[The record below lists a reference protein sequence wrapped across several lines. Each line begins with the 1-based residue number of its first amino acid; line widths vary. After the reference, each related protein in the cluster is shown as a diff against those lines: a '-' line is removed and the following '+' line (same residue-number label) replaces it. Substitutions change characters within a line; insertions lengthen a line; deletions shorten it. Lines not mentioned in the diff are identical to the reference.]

1 MKYLKHFIIMGI
13 LVVLLL
19 SSCYT
24 VEPSVAPRVVDNGDG
39 SYDIFISDDFN
50 KKEREYAI
58 NQFVKSKGG
67 ESYDKKDLGR
77 FFLVKG
83 PYKYTITIPGSIPV
97 KDLPKM
103 KSWRYIDIDLKF

>member
-1 MKYLKHFIIMGI
+1 MKYLKHFILGI

-24 VEPSVAPRVVDNGDG
+24 VEPSVAERAVVDNGDG
-39 SYDIFISDDFN
+39 SYDIIISDKFN

-67 ESYDKKDLGR
+67 ESYDKKERGRLFLGR
-77 FFLVKG
+77 G
-83 PYKYTITIPGSIPV
+83 GYKYTITIPGSIPV

-103 KSWRYIDIDLKF
+103 KSWQNIINDIT